1 VDIFIK
7 NYDRRSVL
15 KGTGLALGAGG
26 GADRLFRGFTGVWKK
41 YLDTTFKPDFK
52 PGASGR
58 VGYEFYMGKKKPTAI
73 ICCSAIWAPNSSTGW
88 SSCRPSIWPI

>member
-26 GADRLFRGFTGVWKK
+26 GADRLFRGFTGV
-41 YLDTTFKPDFK
+41 
-52 PGASGR
+52 
-58 VGYEFYMGKKKPTAI
+58 
-73 ICCSAIWAPNSSTGW
+73 
-88 SSCRPSIWPI
+88 